1 MSENASSYSNSNSA
15 SLPPPS
21 ALESIV
27 LGGLV
32 VGVLDILDAITFSAI
47 RSGTKPVTVLQS
59 VAAGLIGRQAAF
71 GGGARTAALGL
82 ALHFLNA
89 TLFAIAYYFLCRS
102 FPALNRHAIIAG
114 LIYGVAAH
122 LVMQY
127 IVLPNSALGPRTR
140 PVPLIGH
147 INGYVGHALLVGLP
161 ISLISRWSAKRQ
173 MAKNSGLRSQFLIP
187 DS

>member
-1 MSENASSYSNSNSA
+1 MSDNASTYSNA
-15 SLPPPS
+15 SLPPPN
-21 ALESIV
+21 ALESIL

-59 VAAGLIGRQAAF
+59 VAAGLLGREAAF
-71 GGGARTAALGL
+71 GGGARTAVLGL

-89 TLFAIAYYFLCRS
+89 TLFAIAYYFMSR
-102 FPALNRHAIIAG
+102 FVPTLNRHAVIAG
-114 LIYGVAAH
+114 LLYGVAAH

-140 PVPLIGH
+140 PAPFIVH
-147 INGYVGHALLVGLP
+147 VNGYVGHALLVGLP
-161 ISLISRWSAKRQ
+161 IALISRWSAKRQ
-173 MAKNSGLRSQFLIP
+173 LAKNSGVRTPES
-187 DS
+187 